1 MSPQE
6 AADYLN
12 VSVEYVEKLLA
23 TNQLLDLSDTAVQC
37 YHLSMVAE
45 SARAA
50 LELSTLSQ
58 ELKL

>member
-12 VSVEYVEKLLA
+12 VYVEYVEKLLA

-37 YHLSMVAE
+37 CHLSMVAE

-50 LELSTLSQ
+50 FELSALSRELEL
-58 ELKL
+58 